1 MKKLVLIPLDERPC
15 NVMYPQMMFNDDDV
29 QLVLPGRAML
39 GDKKKPA
46 DFDALAAF
54 LLREAADADGVVVSI
69 DMLVY
74 GGIVPSRLHHTAEHV
89 LKTRFDVLRQLRLN
103 HPNLTIYAFDL
114 VMRCPQYNSS
124 DEEPDYY
131 DTHGRA
137 IFETG
142 YLGHRMEL
150 ELATPEERSRYATLS
165 VPRPDLAD
173 YLHRRAVNLALNLET
188 VHLVD
193 TGVIDFLVVPQ
204 DDAARHGY
212 TAKDQALIQSA
223 VDRAG
228 LSDRVL
234 VYPGADEVAN
244 TLLARHL
251 CRLHGLNPSFFIDYP
266 APGSAQTI
274 PLLEDRP
281 LDETVRLQINAAGG
295 RTVESLEEAD
305 IALFVNASATLMAKS
320 SVIGLP
326 RDAGLTVLRD
336 MTSFIKRMKTVIED
350 HHKPVVVADV
360 ATLNGADHELID
372 RMQDAG
378 LLMQLAG
385 YAGWN
390 TSSNTLGTAI
400 PMGIT
405 YFKRGVNRMHQAC
418 LCSRYVEDY
427 AYMSHVR
434 SETTLALKSL
444 GVVNGH
450 IDPHDERVTAF
461 IKDGLERFMK
471 TYLPSIAVACTIEDV
486 WLPWRRLFE
495 IGLTI
500 HLKP

>member
-15 NVMYPQMMFNDDDV
+15 NVNYPKMMFDDDDV
-29 QLVLPGRAML
+29 RIILPDRAML

-46 DFDALAAF
+46 DFDALASF
-54 LLREAADADGVVVSI
+54 LLREAADADGVVVSM

-74 GGIVPSRLHHTAEHV
+74 GGIVPSRLHHMPEQV
-89 LKTRFDVLRQLRLN
+89 LKTRLDVLRQLRITCPKLV
-103 HPNLTIYAFDL
+103 IYAFDL

-131 DTHGRA
+131 ETHGRA

-142 YLGHRMEL
+142 YIGHRLEL
-150 ELATPEERSRYATLS
+150 GLATPEEQTRYKALA
-165 VPRPDLAD
+165 VPCSILDD
-173 YLHRRAVNLALNLET
+173 YLQRRAVNLSLNLET
-188 VHLVD
+188 LFLVEA
-193 TGVIDFLVVPQ
+193 GVIDFLVVPQ
-204 DDAARHGY
+204 DDAAPHGY
-212 TAKDQALIQSA
+212 TAKDQAVIQSA
-223 VDRAG
+223 VDQAG

-244 TLLARHL
+244 TLLSRHF
-251 CRLHGLNPSFFIDYP
+251 CRLYGLHPVFFIDYP
-266 APGSAQTI
+266 APASAQTI

-281 LDETVRLQINAAGG
+281 LDETVRLQIGAAGG
-295 RTVESLEEAD
+295 RTVENLEQAD
-305 IALFVNASATLMAKS
+305 IALFVNASATTMAKS
-320 SVIGLP
+320 SVIGQP
-326 RDAGLTVLRD
+326 RDEGLTVLRD
-336 MTSFIKRMKTVIED
+336 MESFIKRMKTVIMD

-372 RMQDAG
+372 RMQAAG
-378 LLMQLAG
+378 LLMRLAG

-405 YFKRGVNRMHQAC
+405 YFKRGPSQTHQTF
-418 LCSRYVEDY
+418 LCARYVEDY

-434 SETTLALKSL
+434 SETTIALKSL
-444 GVVNGH
+444 GVINGH
-450 IDPHDERVTAF
+450 IDPKDVRVTGF
-461 IKDGLERFMK
+461 IIDGLERFVA
-471 TYLPSIAVACTIEDV
+471 TCLPSIAHAFTIDEV
-486 WLPWRRLFE
+486 VLPWRRLFE
-495 IGLTI
+495 IGLAI